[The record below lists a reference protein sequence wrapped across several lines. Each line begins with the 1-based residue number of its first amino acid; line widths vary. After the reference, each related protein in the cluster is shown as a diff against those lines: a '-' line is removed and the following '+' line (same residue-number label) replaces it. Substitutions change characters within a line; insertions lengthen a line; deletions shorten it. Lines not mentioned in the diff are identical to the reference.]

1 MATAQDTLAENESI
15 HRAYPSDIRIVRVN
29 REDDYPLY
37 RFEAPMFEVKDTDT
51 RPEWENPHLAEL
63 YADVYLAVNTFREE
77 KSGRRGIPPEVE
89 RAGREAV
96 ISYLTTQDGIS
107 TEWLSTFYD
116 LPEQRIYEYRS
127 RIRAQAREVEKEAT
141 DE

>member
-29 REDDYPLY
+29 REDDYPIY
-37 RFEAPMFEVKDTDT
+37 RFEAPLFEVKDSDT
-51 RPEWENPHLAEL
+51 RPEWENPDLAEL

-89 RAGREAV
+89 RAGRPAV
-96 ISYLTTQDGIS
+96 IAYLSTQDGIS
-107 TEWLSTFYD
+107 TEWLSRFYGFSKST
-116 LPEQRIYEYRS
+116 IYEYRS
-127 RIRAQAREVEKEAT
+127 QIRARAREVEEEAAG
-141 DE
+141 E